1 MPKQCI
7 AEHFLVTMHTFFARR
22 RSACRSPIG
31 RVLIA
36 RARARL
42 RPIRRSLASETGD
55 TLIEVIVSA
64 LLVALIVV
72 GTFSGLDSTNKATA
86 LQRARSQADALAQQD
101 EEQLRSE
108 PVAKLSE
115 LNRTHTVTEGGTTYT
130 ITSTSKYIADATAT
144 ASCTSSSEKADYLQ
158 TASTVTWKSLG
169 VGKPVEET
177 GIISPPADSALI
189 VQVQYSGTALP
200 GALVVAEGPS
210 PASTSYKLE
219 TSSNGCAILAVPP
232 GEYNIYV
239 SKTGYVDPN
248 GKKNTYEDSSTT
260 RKVYIPAENTSKV
273 GYNLGLAGTLAVSFT
288 GSSPAEGDS
297 FVAFNTGQT
306 TFRPFPELF
315 TPGSYSTTVTS
326 PPTIFPFTTKYTIY
340 AGTCE
345 ADLPSANGV
354 PLVAAEEKEVTPGST
369 TTATVR
375 LGPVKIKVMS
385 GTGSGSTNEGT
396 VVETATGSTI
406 DGCGAKRSFTSTPS
420 GALSH
425 PGLPFG
431 KYTMCV
437 SNGGRKWEG
446 KFENNTTTGPSS
458 TTWTNGHTS
467 GGVATIYLGTS
478 PSSPEPAET
487 SSGTCP

>member
-1 MPKQCI
+1 
-7 AEHFLVTMHTFFARR
+7 
-22 RSACRSPIG
+22 
-31 RVLIA
+31 VL
-36 RARARL
+36 
-42 RPIRRSLASETGD
+42 
-55 TLIEVIVSA
+55 VSA
-64 LLVALIVV
+64 ILVALIVV
-72 GTFSGLDSTNKATA
+72 ATFSALDSTNRATA
-86 LQRARSQADALAQQD
+86 LDRARSQAVALAQQD
-101 EEQLRSE
+101 EDQLRSE

-115 LNRTHTVTEGGTTYT
+115 LNRERCVNEHGATVLCSSTGTGGTVYK

-144 ASCTSSSEKADYLQ
+144 ASCTSSSAKADYLQ
-158 TASTVTWKSLG
+158 TTSEVTWPSRG
-169 VGKPVEET
+169 VTKPVVET
-177 GIISPPADSALI
+177 GLISPPADSALI

-200 GALVVAEGPS
+200 GAVVVAKGPS
-210 PASTSYKLE
+210 PASTSYELE

-239 SKTGYVDPN
+239 SKPGYVDPN
-248 GKKNTYEDSSTT
+248 GYANTYEDEGGSVT
-260 RKVYIPAENTSKV
+260 RSVYIPAENTSKV
-273 GYNLGLAGTLAVSFT
+273 GYNIGLAGKLAVSFT

-297 FVAFNTGQT
+297 FVAYNTGMT
-306 TFRPFPELF
+306 TFLEFPKPP

-326 PPTIFPFTTKYTIY
+326 PTTIFPFKSKYTIY

-354 PLVAAEEKEVTPGST
+354 PLVAEEEKEVTPGST
-369 TTATVR
+369 KTAKVR

-396 VVETATGSTI
+396 VVGTATGSTI

-487 SSGTCP
+487 SLGTCP